1 MERTG
6 YFGDSL
12 LKLLTS
18 KMDTRVT
25 PAHDGLGMSV
35 PEVVFLAITGKC
47 EKFNFVN
54 FVIFVVQLF
63 PEP

>member
-1 MERTG
+1 M
-6 YFGDSL
+6 
-12 LKLLTS
+12 TS
-18 KMDTRVT
+18 VKMDTRVT

-54 FVIFVVQLF
+54 FVIFVVKLF